1 LTENNVQAAYTL
13 APNPTNGLSNLTIDA
28 KTSGEA
34 IVTITDMS
42 GKQVSVANASLFV
55 GENSINLSTEN
66 LTSGVYFVNV
76 DFQGAT
82 KAMKL
87 IKK

>member
-1 LTENNVQAAYTL
+1 LFENNVEGTFTL
-13 APNPTNGLSNLTIDA
+13 APNPTNGSSTLTIDA

-42 GKQVSVANASLFV
+42 GKQASVANASLFV